1 MDWGIEYTELFLK
14 WWHSLKEEEQITV
27 DASIRLLEHFG
38 SNLRFPY
45 SSGIEG
51 SKFGHMRELR
61 IQHQGKPYR
70 VLYAFDPRRVA
81 LLLLGGNK
89 QSNNN
94 WYKKFV
100 PIADQLYEQHIKS
113 LKGKNNG

>member
-1 MDWGIEYTELFLK
+1 MWLDCEIEYTEQFLK

-70 VLYAFDPRRVA
+70 VRYM
-81 LLLLGGNK
+81 LLIHAEWHFCCLVVIRKVRIIG
-89 QSNNN
+89 
-94 WYKKFV
+94 
-100 PIADQLYEQHIKS
+100 IKN
-113 LKGKNNG
+113 L

>member
-14 WWHSLKEEEQITV
+14 WWRSLKEEEQITV

-61 IQHQGKPYR
+61 IQHQGKPLGYYMLLIHAEWHFYCLAVISKVIIIGIKNLYR
-70 VLYAFDPRRVA
+70 LRINYTSSILNR
-81 LLLLGGNK
+81 
-89 QSNNN
+89 
-94 WYKKFV
+94 
-100 PIADQLYEQHIKS
+100 
-113 LKGKNNG
+113 